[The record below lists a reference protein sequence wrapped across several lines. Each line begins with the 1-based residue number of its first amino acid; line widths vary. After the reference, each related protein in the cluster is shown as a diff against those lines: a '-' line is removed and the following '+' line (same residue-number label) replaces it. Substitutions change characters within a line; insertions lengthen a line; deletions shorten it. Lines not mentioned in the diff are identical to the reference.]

1 MKNRYIELID
11 QTFEFPQNGFDL
23 EGDYLQ
29 FNGIDLKEL
38 IDTYGTPLKLH
49 YLPKIGLQ
57 IAKARNLFQRA
68 FQKHQYKGQY
78 YYCYCT
84 KASHFSFILDE
95 VTKHHVQVET
105 SSAFDMDLLQ
115 KLFTNEKINR
125 HTIVICNG
133 YKTRQYLERIVE
145 YQKDGFKNVIPV
157 LDNKEELSF
166 YQENHLN
173 ESFKIGI
180 RVATDEEP
188 NFQFYTSR
196 LGIRSSEVLDFY
208 KNEIQKDT
216 RIHLKMLHFFV
227 DTGIKDSIY
236 FWNEFKKI
244 IKLYCDLKKLCPGLK
259 AINIGGGLPI
269 QHSLGFEYDY
279 EYMIKQIVELI
290 HDACQEEGI
299 SHPDIFTEFGSFSI
313 GESGATIFSVLGQ
326 KQQNDA
332 ELWYMVDNSLM
343 NTLPDTWGIDQRF
356 IILPINKWNNE
367 YCRVNVGGITCDNSD
382 YYNAEAHIS
391 QLYLPKFERD
401 AKEPLYI
408 GFFHTG
414 AYQDA
419 LSGYG
424 GIKHCLIPSP
434 KRILVDK
441 DADGN
446 IHHWEYSREQD
457 SESMLRILGY

>member
-1 MKNRYIELID
+1 MKNRYNELID

-23 EGDYLQ
+23 KGDYLR
-29 FNGIDLKEL
+29 FNGIELKEL
-38 IDTYGTPLKLH
+38 IDTYGTPLKVH
-49 YLPKIGLQ
+49 YLPKIGQQ
-57 IAKARNLFQRA
+57 IAKARQLFAQA
-68 FQKHQYKGQY
+68 FQTHDYKGNY

-95 VTKHHVQVET
+95 VTKHNVQVET

-115 KLFTNEKINR
+115 KLFEKGKINR
-125 HTIVICNG
+125 TTIVVCNG
-133 YKTRQYLERIVE
+133 YKTRRYLERIVA

-157 LDNKEELSF
+157 LDNMEELSF
-166 YQENHLN
+166 YQENHLK

-196 LGIRSSEVLDFY
+196 LGIRPSEVLNFY
-208 KNEIQKDT
+208 KKEIKNDQ

-236 FWNEFKKI
+236 FWNEIKKV

-259 AINIGGGLPI
+259 AINVGGGLPI
-269 QHSLGFEYDY
+269 QHSLGFDYDY
-279 EYMIKQIVELI
+279 EYMIQQIVELI
-290 HDACQEEGI
+290 RDACEEEGI
-299 SHPDIFTEFGSFSI
+299 EHPDIFTEFGSFTI
-313 GESGATIFSVLGQ
+313 GESGATIFSVIGQ

-391 QLYLPKFERD
+391 QLYLPKFRRD

-434 KRILVDK
+434 KRILIDK
-441 DADGN
+441 DKDGN
-446 IHHWEYSREQD
+446 IQHWEYNQEQD
-457 SESMLRILGY
+457 AESMLRILGY